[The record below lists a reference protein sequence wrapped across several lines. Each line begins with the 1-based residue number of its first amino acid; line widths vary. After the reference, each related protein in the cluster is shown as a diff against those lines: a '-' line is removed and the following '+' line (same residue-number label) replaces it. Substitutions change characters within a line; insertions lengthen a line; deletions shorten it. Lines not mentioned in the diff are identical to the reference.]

1 MALRQPAPGL
11 DPSQAIPPGN
21 KTAIQWRTYQCELVT
36 PLYGGG
42 VEGGQVDESMPIRAS
57 AIRGQLRFW
66 WRLLAKY
73 KWKLGTVDEIRR
85 QEFLIWGG
93 IGETALA
100 SQVYLRV
107 EDINGDISP
116 EACQEIIR
124 EAKRDGRVVERLR
137 WMDWAEPYAYAL
149 FPAQGRLE
157 RGDPKDPA
165 KLVRPGLRWVLRV
178 GCTSEAFDVQV
189 LEALRWWSSFGGV
202 GARTRRGV
210 GAVLVSGI
218 EPVNQE
224 EIELAQCQLF
234 FSGPGS
240 AAPLEAWQ
248 IALAKLRA
256 FRQDEGIGRNSG
268 RTNSRP
274 GRSRWPEPASIRALT
289 KIHRIKQ
296 DGTSFEPPKNTPPLF
311 PRAVFGLPIVFQFQ
325 KEKSDQKSDPPVH
338 TLEPGEV
345 NGKRIERMA
354 SSLIIRPYLDKAGRW
369 HAAVLALPN
378 RLDAHAPLVLRQ
390 DRQAVGVG
398 HILPRNDSENSFVPV
413 DIPMKGRANN
423 PLDAFL
429 HYFQGKAASHG
440 GGK

>member
-1 MALRQPAPGL
+1 VLFAKTRELAGILDALTADLVVAVGPNQPRFV
-11 DPSQAIPPGN
+11 PSQ
-21 KTAIQWRTYQCELVT
+21 
-36 PLYGGG
+36 
-42 VEGGQVDESMPIRAS
+42 
-57 AIRGQLRFW
+57 RF
-66 WRLLAKY
+66 
-73 KWKLGTVDEIRR
+73 I
-85 QEFLIWGG
+85 
-93 IGETALA
+93 
-100 SQVYLRV
+100 
-107 EDINGDISP
+107 
-116 EACQEIIR
+116 
-124 EAKRDGRVVERLR
+124 
-137 WMDWAEPYAYAL
+137 
-149 FPAQGRLE
+149 
-157 RGDPKDPA
+157 
-165 KLVRPGLRWVLRV
+165 
-178 GCTSEAFDVQV
+178 
-189 LEALRWWSSFGGV
+189 
-202 GARTRRGV
+202 
-210 GAVLVSGI
+210 VS
-218 EPVNQE
+218 N
-224 EIELAQCQLF
+224 
-234 FSGPGS
+234 
-240 AAPLEAWQ
+240 
-248 IALAKLRA
+248 R
-256 FRQDEGIGRNSG
+256 
-268 RTNSRP
+268 
-274 GRSRWPEPASIRALT
+274 
-289 KIHRIKQ
+289 